1 VIGARA
7 GGWIRPRHATALA
20 VVLLTFLLAAVPAA
34 WAGSASPA
42 LQRAADR
49 DPARKVTVIAQF
61 ERTME
66 PAAAERLVRAAG
78 GHVTD
83 RLPIISG
90 LAVRMRAGAAERLAV
105 RAGVRAVSL
114 NAPVEPQTITSR
126 NLVPTYPASM
136 GAKDSW
142 GVYGVTGKGVGVAV
156 IDTGIAGDLVDFRTS
171 ATDPTSR
178 VVQTAVTNPY
188 ATDAKDGYGHGT
200 HVAGIIAG
208 NSTTRTT
215 TSTLYGDYIGIAPE
229 AHLVSVKADDG
240 EGNATVLDV
249 IYGLQFVVDHKADYN
264 IRVVNLSLESAQA
277 ESYKTDPL
285 DAAVEAAWFN
295 GIVVV
300 TAAGNRGTAAGAV
313 TYAPGNDPYAIAVG
327 AFDDVQTASA
337 ADDVLATFSSRG
349 ITQDGF
355 AKPDI
360 YASGVS
366 IVSDL
371 APGSAFS
378 TMCASCI
385 VSGEYIRASGT
396 SMSAPM
402 VTGVVALLLQQYPQ
416 LTPDQVKAALIKYQ
430 RTLPGAVPAAS
441 IANLLSAGAELG
453 NVAPTNQGL
462 TPSTLI
468 DPATGGIDYTR
479 SSWSRSTWRSA
490 DGSNLDADFARSTW
504 RCDCSTTSTGSID
517 PTRSTWRSI
526 SLSSTTWLGL
536 PPKSTTTTTTKTRR

>member
-1 VIGARA
+1 
-7 GGWIRPRHATALA
+7 
-20 VVLLTFLLAAVPAA
+20 
-34 WAGSASPA
+34 
-42 LQRAADR
+42 
-49 DPARKVTVIAQF
+49 
-61 ERTME
+61 
-66 PAAAERLVRAAG
+66 
-78 GHVTD
+78 
-83 RLPIISG
+83 
-90 LAVRMRAGAAERLAV
+90 
-105 RAGVRAVSL
+105 
-114 NAPVEPQTITSR
+114 
-126 NLVPTYPASM
+126 
-136 GAKDSW
+136 
-142 GVYGVTGKGVGVAV
+142 
-156 IDTGIAGDLVDFRTS
+156 
-171 ATDPTSR
+171 
-178 VVQTAVTNPY
+178 
-188 ATDAKDGYGHGT
+188 
-200 HVAGIIAG
+200 
-208 NSTTRTT
+208 
-215 TSTLYGDYIGIAPE
+215 
-229 AHLVSVKADDG
+229 
-240 EGNATVLDV
+240 
-249 IYGLQFVVDHKADYN
+249 
-264 IRVVNLSLESAQA
+264 
-277 ESYKTDPL
+277 
-285 DAAVEAAWFN
+285 
-295 GIVVV
+295 
-300 TAAGNRGTAAGAV
+300 
-313 TYAPGNDPYAIAVG
+313 
-327 AFDDVQTASA
+327 VQTASA